1 MTRKF
6 SIAEARNQLPS
17 LVHDAER
24 GSPIELTRR
33 GRPVA
38 VLLSVREYERLS
50 RPRPRLWEAID
61 AFRKRQDL
69 EGLDVAEAFAGVRDR
84 SPGRGAKW

>member
-6 SIAEARNQLPS
+6 SIAEARGQLPA

-24 GSPIELTRR
+24 GTSIELTRR

-50 RPRPRLWEAID
+50 MPQPRLWEAID

-69 EGLDVAEAFAGVRDR
+69 EALDAEEVFTGVRDR
-84 SPGRGAKW
+84 APGRSAKW